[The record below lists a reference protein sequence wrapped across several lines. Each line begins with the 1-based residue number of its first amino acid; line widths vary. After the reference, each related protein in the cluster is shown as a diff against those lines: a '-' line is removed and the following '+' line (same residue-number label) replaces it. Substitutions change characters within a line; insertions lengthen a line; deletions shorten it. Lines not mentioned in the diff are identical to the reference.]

1 MAVNVGNLM
10 IELGVNM
17 ARVQKDLGRAR
28 HEIDQFRRH
37 VDKAVGGAGAS
48 LAAYFSAR
56 AVLDFNAA
64 IFQTGMKAEATT
76 NAFKAITGSM
86 DSAKQEMGFLRRE
99 SDRLKLNFWEVAG
112 SYRNIAAAARGTSLA
127 GQDVQEVFVGIV
139 EAGRAVNMTGD
150 QMSGAL
156 YALSQ
161 MISKGKVTAEEMVQ
175 QLGERL
181 PGAMQIAARAMN
193 TTTKGFMDMMATG
206 RLVPEEFIP
215 KFAKALREEF
225 GEAAVDAAMSAVA
238 SVDYFK
244 GALEDLR
251 YEASRGDFMKQMVAS
266 TNEFTDILK
275 DPNIVN
281 GVRGVAIMFSDILYY
296 TTQITTFLAKWP
308 KLLAYMPGFS
318 GPGLVLQALMNTG
331 ESRGPGPDEISNKI
345 SVKLQH
351 PDVARR
357 GKGGSAG
364 VGGSS
369 AKAEAERAKREA
381 EELANF
387 VAGLEDD
394 IARFHLNSYDYARY
408 SLGETVKE
416 YKAKYGDI
424 EMIMAW
430 EASETKRI
438 QAEKEETLKDF
449 AAAWG
454 SATGNMAAASL
465 RAAEQDRDA
474 WIKAGVDK
482 KLALALYEKET
493 AEIRL
498 QYAEDWRSGAIRA
511 LKEYAEE
518 AKNVGQQ
525 VEDTLGNAFQGLE
538 DAWVNFCQTGKFEFT
553 EFANSVIADMA
564 RMVFRANVSGPLLSL
579 FQSLLGGG
587 GGMSGG
593 AASVGDIIGGAMP
606 SSSAKALGA
615 SSGSV
620 GGNNVT
626 VINNSSE
633 KATVTESKNS
643 TGGRDIQVLIGEAGA
658 VSVTGNGAMQQAIN
672 KTYGLRP
679 RMTYR

>member
-1 MAVNVGNLM
+1 M